1 MCLRDC
7 YDGAGGCVYVNM
19 ESAPKLGRFFKMTC
33 LHCSTSYFKVAME
46 ACRFVRRFV
55 TDWGIA
61 YAWGFLSYPCVVTS
75 SAQLI
80 KAEAF
85 CNFQSIWAHLL
96 CRSRTQPPRRTGLWP
111 QRNSR
116 VADLFLVAPLQRTFA
131 QQLPRRCASGLLTSQ
146 VRRRRWKRGSSQL
159 DPSEPNSQK
168 ANERKARK
176 AKESNARPQS
186 VPTGGG
192 RINFSITRSCNRLW
206 SKSSIRS
213 GFGPSKNAPR

>member
-1 MCLRDC
+1 M
-7 YDGAGGCVYVNM
+7 G
-19 ESAPKLGRFFKMTC
+19 P
-33 LHCSTSYFKVAME
+33 
-46 ACRFVRRFV
+46 CRFVGGSVSRL
-55 TDWGIA
+55 GIP
-61 YAWGFLSYPCVVTS
+61 YAWALPLLTTCRHLPRPAHQSGSFLQS
-75 SAQLI
+75 SAHMAQ
-80 KAEAF
+80 
-85 CNFQSIWAHLL
+85 LL
-96 CRSRTQPPRRTGLWP
+96 CRPHSQPPRRTGSG
-111 QRNSR
+111 RKKTHASSIR
-116 VADLFLVAPLQRTFA
+116 RTFA
-131 QQLPRRCASGLLTSQ
+131 QQLPRRCASWLLASQ

>member
-1 MCLRDC
+1 MKLHGPIAFVEIYGSNGAMSIRRRVRLTFGDRLRL
-7 YDGAGGCVYVNM
+7 GAPPPNHVDVPA
-19 ESAPKLGRFFKMTC
+19 SGRKKT
-33 LHCSTSYFKVAME
+33 HA
-46 ACRFVRRFV
+46 
-55 TDWGIA
+55 
-61 YAWGFLSYPCVVTS
+61 S
-75 SAQLI
+75 SI
-80 KAEAF
+80 
-85 CNFQSIWAHLL
+85 
-96 CRSRTQPPRRTGLWP
+96 R
-111 QRNSR
+111 
-116 VADLFLVAPLQRTFA
+116 RTFA
-131 QQLPRRCASGLLTSQ
+131 QQLPRRCASWLLASQ

>member
-1 MCLRDC
+1 MDRPTFADFLRL
-7 YDGAGGCVYVNM
+7 GASFPNHV
-19 ESAPKLGRFFKMTC
+19 SSLPAPSLSKRKLFAIFSPYGPIYFVARAPNLLNVLASGRKET
-33 LHCSTSYFKVAME
+33 HA
-46 ACRFVRRFV
+46 
-55 TDWGIA
+55 
-61 YAWGFLSYPCVVTS
+61 S
-75 SAQLI
+75 SI
-80 KAEAF
+80 
-85 CNFQSIWAHLL
+85 
-96 CRSRTQPPRRTGLWP
+96 R
-111 QRNSR
+111 
-116 VADLFLVAPLQRTFA
+116 RTFA
-131 QQLPRRCASGLLTSQ
+131 QQLPRRCASWLLASQ

-206 SKSSIRS
+206 SKRSIRS

>member
-61 YAWGFLSYPCVVTS
+61 YAWGLPFLPMCRH
-75 SAQLI
+75 
-80 KAEAF
+80 
-85 CNFQSIWAHLL
+85 FQRPAYQSGSFLQFSVHMGPSTLSLAP
-96 CRSRTQPPRRTGLWP
+96 QPPQRTGLWP
-111 QRNSR
+111 QGNSR
-116 VADLFLVAPLQRTFA
+116 VADLFLVAPLRRTFA
-131 QQLPRRCASGLLTSQ
+131 QQLPRRCASGLLASQ
-146 VRRRRWKRGSSQL
+146 VRLVGGSGGSSHL

-168 ANERKARK
+168 ANGRKDRNGAFV
-176 AKESNARPQS
+176 A
-186 VPTGGG
+186 
-192 RINFSITRSCNRLW
+192 
-206 SKSSIRS
+206 
-213 GFGPSKNAPR
+213 

>member
-1 MCLRDC
+1 MKLHGPIAFVEIYGSNGAMSIRRRVRLTFGDPLRL
-7 YDGAGGCVYVNM
+7 GAPPPNHVSSP
-19 ESAPKLGRFFKMTC
+19 SAPSSSKRKLFAPAHMGPVAAGRPPPNLLDVPASGRKET
-33 LHCSTSYFKVAME
+33 HA
-46 ACRFVRRFV
+46 
-55 TDWGIA
+55 
-61 YAWGFLSYPCVVTS
+61 S
-75 SAQLI
+75 SI
-80 KAEAF
+80 
-85 CNFQSIWAHLL
+85 
-96 CRSRTQPPRRTGLWP
+96 R
-111 QRNSR
+111 
-116 VADLFLVAPLQRTFA
+116 RTFA
-131 QQLPRRCASGLLTSQ
+131 QQLPRRCASWLLASQ

-206 SKSSIRS
+206 SKRSIRS

>member
-1 MCLRDC
+1 MAYRTMDRPTFADFLRL
-7 YDGAGGCVYVNM
+7 GASFPNHV
-19 ESAPKLGRFFKMTC
+19 SSLPAPSLSTRKLFAIFSPYGPIYFVARAPNLLDVPASGRKKT
-33 LHCSTSYFKVAME
+33 HA
-46 ACRFVRRFV
+46 
-55 TDWGIA
+55 
-61 YAWGFLSYPCVVTS
+61 S
-75 SAQLI
+75 SI
-80 KAEAF
+80 
-85 CNFQSIWAHLL
+85 
-96 CRSRTQPPRRTGLWP
+96 R
-111 QRNSR
+111 
-116 VADLFLVAPLQRTFA
+116 RTFA
-131 QQLPRRCASGLLTSQ
+131 QQLPRRCASWLLASQ

>member
-1 MCLRDC
+1 MAYRTMDRPTFGDSLRL
-7 YDGAGGCVYVNM
+7 GVSFPTHV
-19 ESAPKLGRFFKMTC
+19 SSLPAPSLSKRKLFAIFSPYGPIYFVARAPNLLDVPASGRKKT
-33 LHCSTSYFKVAME
+33 HA
-46 ACRFVRRFV
+46 
-55 TDWGIA
+55 
-61 YAWGFLSYPCVVTS
+61 S
-75 SAQLI
+75 SI
-80 KAEAF
+80 
-85 CNFQSIWAHLL
+85 
-96 CRSRTQPPRRTGLWP
+96 R
-111 QRNSR
+111 
-116 VADLFLVAPLQRTFA
+116 RTFA
-131 QQLPRRCASGLLTSQ
+131 QQLPRRCASWLLASQ